1 MQAHTV
7 LEMNYTEQQLTASI
21 TSGLRPV
28 LAGPEC
34 GIPSRLSALIERCWN
49 NDPYLRPYF
58 TEVMS
63 ELQEIFSTLP
73 IEDKRNIK
81 TDSEALPESLNLTTF
96 SYNTVLPENA
106 IYEKKEIPSTL
117 GQNWLKSSNDGTKYA
132 PTLAWGSFAT
142 RGGRDTMEDSC
153 FLLPQ
158 LGGSTQVH
166 LFGILDGHRG
176 QNLDEYM

>member
-28 LAGPEC
+28 LASSEC
-34 GIPSRLSALIERCWN
+34 GIPSRLTTLIEKCWN
-49 NDPYLRPYF
+49 NDPHLRPCF
-58 TEVMS
+58 TEVIE
-63 ELQEIFSTLP
+63 ELQEMFSIST
-73 IEDKRNIK
+73 IETQRNIK
-81 TDSEALPESLNLTTF
+81 IDSDVGLGNLRVTTF
-96 SYNTVLPENA
+96 SYNKVFPENA
-106 IYEKKEIPSTL
+106 THEKKEIPFTL
-117 GQNWLKSSNDGTKYA
+117 GQTWLKPSNDGTTYA
-132 PTLAWGSFAT
+132 PAFSWGSFAT

-158 LGGSTQVH
+158 LGGSSHIH

-176 QNLDEYM
+176 QILDE